1 MVSERKARKPAMEA
15 NCTVSENK
23 LEAEE
28 RRRVN
33 AVGVATEKQ
42 TRKYKK
48 SNQKIHPGNFFISFR
63 GELIYNKKTSRI
75 LIKLNL
81 HEIPHYQLLHPTGI
95 EWMLLRLVS

>member
-23 LEAEE
+23 PEAEE

-42 TRKYKK
+42 TRKYKIKVIRK
-48 SNQKIHPGNFFISFR
+48 SIPETYECLSGVDFWRKDKPYFNQT
-63 GELIYNKKTSRI
+63 KT
-75 LIKLNL
+75 
-81 HEIPHYQLLHPTGI
+81 T
-95 EWMLLRLVS
+95 

>member
-23 LEAEE
+23 PEAEE

-42 TRKYKK
+42 TRKYKIKVIRK
-48 SNQKIHPGNFFISFR
+48 STPETF
-63 GELIYNKKTSRI
+63 L
-75 LIKLNL
+75 
-81 HEIPHYQLLHPTGI
+81 
-95 EWMLLRLVS
+95 